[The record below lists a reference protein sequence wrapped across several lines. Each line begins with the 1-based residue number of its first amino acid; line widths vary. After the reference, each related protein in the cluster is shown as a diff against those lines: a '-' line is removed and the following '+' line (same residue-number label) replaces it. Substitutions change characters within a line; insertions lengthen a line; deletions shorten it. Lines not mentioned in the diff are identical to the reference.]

1 MAGDSRRGFAAGC
14 VASAGFLVVGHL
26 EGPTVYDGLAWVLVS
41 WLVLRILRA
50 GEERLWI
57 AVGPTVGIGMEAKQT
72 LPLLL
77 VGLTVG
83 FLLNGQR
90 RLFSSRW
97 LWLGALVA
105 LLGWAPNLVW
115 QATNGWPSRAMES
128 SLRAEHSGLGYA
140 IKYPFITLLA
150 MGVLIAPVWLAGAW
164 VLWVEPRFRRYRA
177 FAVAFTLGLVLLW
190 VVIPDRF
197 YYLVGIYPVLF
208 AAGSIVTGE
217 VVDGSRGFFRRHVA
231 HRWLWRSRGFAIG
244 ILVVDFVVFL
254 PLALPVL
261 PASAVAA
268 ANLQKIN
275 YNLGEEIGW
284 PELVH
289 EVADVWRSLP
299 ADERDP
305 DRQLRRGGRIDPV
318 RVRVRPPDRVRRTQL
333 VLVLGSAE
341 VRRDHHGR
349 GRTRPRGSG
358 AALPGLSRRG
368 AGAQRSRRRQRRARP
383 ADLDLHRPEGLVG
396 ADVAGVQ
403 ALWLGRAR

>member
-1 MAGDSRRGFAAGC
+1 VAGDSRRGFAAGC

-299 ADERDP
+299 ADER
-305 DRQLRRGGRIDPV
+305 
-318 RVRVRPPDRVRRTQL
+318 
-333 VLVLGSAE
+333 E
-341 VRRDHHGR
+341 HGVILT
-349 GRTRPRGSG
+349 GNYGEAGALIQYGSG
-358 AALPGLSRRG
+358 YDLPTAFGGHNSFWFWGPPKYGGTTTVGVGLDR
-368 AGAQRSRRRQRRARP
+368 
-383 ADLDLHRPEGLVG
+383 ADLAPHFRGCH
-396 ADVAGVQ
+396 VAARVHNGPGVDNDEHDQ
-403 ALWLGRAR
+403 PIWICTGPKASWARMWPAFKHYG